1 VNVSGTV
8 AVVTGGASGIGFGI
22 AQALAKRGAKV
33 VLADIE
39 AERALAAAETL
50 RAQGLEATSCYLD
63 VIDQASWDATAD
75 VAFGHWD
82 QAPQLLFNNA
92 GVGGGSTVHET
103 PERIW
108 DWVFSVNIRGV
119 YLGVKTFAPRM
130 LDSGLPGRIV
140 NTASEHALGLPESKR
155 GGIVAPYT
163 AAKHAVMGYSMCM
176 RRDFEGTR
184 LSAGVICPGV
194 VESDI
199 WNSFRN
205 RHDTFGGA
213 RPRVVEGPHPMAH
226 GLPAATAGERIADQV
241 ESDAFFIFTNGPD
254 EAEVLGDYTREAGAA
269 MAAFRERYGV

>member
-1 VNVSGTV
+1 MNVSGAD
-8 AVVTGGASGIGFGI
+8 AVITGGASGIGFGI
-22 AQALAKRGAKV
+22 ATALARRGAKV

-50 RAQGLEATSCYLD
+50 RGQGLEATSSYLD
-63 VIDQASWDATAD
+63 VIDQDSWDATAD
-75 VAFGHWD
+75 LAFGHWN

-92 GVGGGSTVHET
+92 GVGGGTTVHAT
-103 PERIW
+103 PERVW

-130 LDSGLPGRIV
+130 LESGLPGKIV
-140 NTASEHALGLPESKR
+140 NTASEHALGLPPNLR

-163 AAKHAVMGYSMCM
+163 AAKHAVMGYSLCM
-176 RRDFEGTR
+176 RRDFEDTN
-184 LSAGVICPGV
+184 LSAGVICPGL

-213 RPRVVEGPHPMAH
+213 RPRVIDGPNPMAH
-226 GLPAATAGERIADQV
+226 GLPAETAGERIADQV
-241 ESDAFFIFTNGPD
+241 ESDSFFIFTNGPD
-254 EAEVLGDYTREAGAA
+254 EAEVLGDYVGEATAA
-269 MAAFRERYGV
+269 MAAFRDRYGV

>member
-1 VNVSGTV
+1 MIVNGAV
-8 AVVTGGASGIGFGI
+8 AVITGGASGIGFGI
-22 AQALAKRGAKV
+22 ASALAKRGARV

-39 AERALAAAETL
+39 AERALAAAESL
-50 RAQGLEATSCYLD
+50 RDQGLEATSCYLD

-75 VAFGHWD
+75 LAFGHWD

-92 GVGGGSTVHET
+92 GVGGGTTVHAT

-130 LDSGLPGRIV
+130 LESGLPGKIV
-140 NTASEHALGLPESKR
+140 NTASEHALGLPPNLR

-163 AAKHAVMGYSMCM
+163 AAKHAVMGYSLCM
-176 RRDFEGTR
+176 RRDFVDTN
-184 LSAGVICPGV
+184 LTAGVICPGL

-213 RPRVVEGPHPMAH
+213 RPRTIDGPNPMAH
-226 GLPAATAGERIADQV
+226 GLPAATAGERIAEQV
-241 ESDAFFIFTNGPD
+241 EADDFFIFTNGPD
-254 EAEVLGDYTREAGAA
+254 EAEVIESYQSEVTAA
-269 MAAFRERYGV
+269 MAGFRERYGV

>member
-1 VNVSGTV
+1 MNVNGAV
-8 AVVTGGASGIGFGI
+8 AVITGGACGIGFGI
-22 AQALAKRGAKV
+22 ASALAKRGARV

-39 AERALAAAETL
+39 AERALAAAESL
-50 RAQGLEATSCYLD
+50 RDQGLEATSCYLD

-75 VAFGHWD
+75 LAFGHWD

-92 GVGGGSTVHET
+92 GVGGGTTVHAT

-130 LDSGLPGRIV
+130 LESGLQGKIV
-140 NTASEHALGLPESKR
+140 NTASEHALGLPPNLR

-163 AAKHAVMGYSMCM
+163 AAKHAVMGYSLCM
-176 RRDFEGTR
+176 RRDFVDTN
-184 LSAGVICPGV
+184 LTAGVICPGL

-213 RPRVVEGPHPMAH
+213 RPRTIDGPNPMAH
-226 GLPAATAGERIADQV
+226 GLPAATAGERIAEQV
-241 ESDAFFIFTNGPD
+241 EADDFFIFTNGPD
-254 EAEVLGDYTREAGAA
+254 EAEVIESYQSEVTAA
-269 MAAFRERYGV
+269 MAGFRERYGV

>member
-1 VNVSGTV
+1 MNVNGVV

-22 AQALAKRGAKV
+22 AAALANRGAKV

-92 GVGGGSTVHET
+92 GVGGGTTVHET

-108 DWVFSVNIRGV
+108 DWVFSVNVRGV
-119 YLGVKTFAPRM
+119 YLGVRTFAPRM
-130 LDSGLPGRIV
+130 LESGLPGRII

-155 GGIVAPYT
+155 GGVVAPYT
-163 AAKHAVMGYSMCM
+163 ASKHAVMGYSLCM
-176 RRDFEGTR
+176 RRDFEGTG

-194 VESDI
+194 VQSDI
-199 WNSFRN
+199 WNAFRN

-226 GLPAATAGERIADQV
+226 GLAAATAGERIADQV
-241 ESDAFFIFTNGPD
+241 ESDAFFIFTNGPH
-254 EAEVLGDYTREAGAA
+254 EAEVLGDYVSEATAA
-269 MAAFRERYGV
+269 MAAFQTRYGV

>member
-1 VNVSGTV
+1 MKVSGAV
-8 AVVTGGASGIGFGI
+8 AVITGGASGIGFAIG
-22 AQALAKRGAKV
+22 QSLARRGAKV

-50 RAQGLEATSCYLD
+50 RAEGLEATSCYLD

-92 GVGGGSTVHET
+92 GVGGGTTVHET

-130 LDSGLPGRIV
+130 LDSGLPGRII

-163 AAKHAVMGYSMCM
+163 TAKHAVMGYSLCM
-176 RRDFEGTR
+176 RRDFEGSS

-194 VESDI
+194 VQSDI
-199 WNSFRN
+199 WNAFRN

-213 RPRVVEGPHPMAH
+213 RSLERPGPHPMAH

-241 ESDAFFIFTNGPD
+241 ESDEFFIFTNGPH
-254 EAEVLGDYTREAGAA
+254 EAEVLGDYVSEATAA
-269 MAAFRERYGV
+269 MAAFRNRYGV